1 MRKNVLV
8 SLLAVTSAST
18 MPAWANADVDQ
29 IKTDAATD
37 WEGASDL
44 EIESGLIVS
53 PSGATVTQNIGK
65 LYPGTY
71 TLTAETNENAKILID
86 GKELA
91 ANGQFK
97 INAVKDVIISIESKD
112 GSQYK
117 VGGFKLTLVYNF
129 ANAKSV
135 LTSML
140 SEATSKIYAE
150 DEAGKV
156 LLQEAS
162 SLATKVAAIADDNE
176 DSYAKYIEYGLYAE
190 TLENL
195 QFTTK

>member
-1 MRKNVLV
+1 M
-8 SLLAVTSAST
+8 
-18 MPAWANADVDQ
+18 
-29 IKTDAATD
+29 
-37 WEGASDL
+37 
-44 EIESGLIVS
+44 
-53 PSGATVTQNIGK
+53 
-65 LYPGTY
+65 
-71 TLTAETNENAKILID
+71 ID

-190 TLENL
+190 TLEESAIYNEIAEFSKKLTLRQTTLLLMLRLRRFMKHRQQLLL
-195 QFTTK
+195 QLRPLLMQ